1 MRRRQSPLLVA
12 ALAGLAGCGPGNGLT
27 LGRVHGT
34 ISVEGEPVRFGY
46 VTFMPDSAAG
56 TNGPPATSSI
66 REDGSFVISTEQSDD
81 GAIVG
86 THKVAVIALDPNPLA
101 GEDRPY
107 PEDDPEKFLA
117 AKGQGQRRSAR
128 AKKSDGPT
136 YKARDGKTYRLLVPE
151 RLMNPETSGISAKV
165 GRGSN
170 TVKIALKK
178 DGMAEVTY

>member
-1 MRRRQSPLLVA
+1 VA

-46 VTFMPDSAAG
+46 VTFLPDSTAG

-66 REDGSFVISTEQSDD
+66 LEDGSFVISTEQSDD

-86 THKVAVIALDPNPLA
+86 THKVAVIALDPEPLA
-101 GEDRPY
+101 GADLPK

-117 AKGQGQRRSAR
+117 TKGHGQRPPVR
-128 AKKSDGPT
+128 AKKSAGPT

-151 RLMNPETSGISAKV
+151 RLMNPETSGITAKV
-165 GRGSN
+165 ERGSN
-170 TVKIALKK
+170 TIKIAIRK
-178 DGMAEVTY
+178 DGTAEVAH

>member
-1 MRRRQSPLLVA
+1 
-12 ALAGLAGCGPGNGLT
+12 LT

-34 ISVEGEPVRFGY
+34 ISLEGEPVRFGY
-46 VTFMPDSAAG
+46 VTFLPDSTAG

-86 THKVAVIALDPNPLA
+86 AHKVGVIGLDPQPLA
-101 GEDRPY
+101 EADLPP
-107 PEDDPEKFLA
+107 PEDDPDKFLA

-136 YKARDGKTYRLLVPE
+136 YKARDGKTYRLLVPD
-151 RLMNPETSGISAKV
+151 RLMNPETSGITAKV

-178 DGMAEVTY
+178 DGTAEVTY

>member
-34 ISVEGEPVRFGY
+34 ISLEGEPVRFGY
-46 VTFMPDSAAG
+46 VTFLPDSTAG

-86 THKVAVIALDPNPLA
+86 THKVAVIGLDPDPLP
-101 GEDRPY
+101 GEDRPK

-117 AKGQGQRRSAR
+117 AKGQRRPAR
-128 AKKSDGPT
+128 AKRSSGPT
-136 YKARDGKTYRLLVPE
+136 YTARDGKTYRVLVPE
-151 RLMNPETSGISAKV
+151 RLMNPETSGITAKV
-165 GRGSN
+165 ARGSN
-170 TVKIALKK
+170 TIKIAIKK
-178 DGMAEVTY
+178 DGTADVSY